1 MSTFADYTRK
11 LDEAIRPNNYG
22 SSGQKSGFDKVKD
35 YLFGDKGDTEEQYV
49 RKADNLYRIL
59 ADYLGLGVSRDAR
72 NYIIRGP
79 LAGQG
84 SLQPFEQ
91 ALLKVVH
98 SAIGDAQRGGVR
110 PQVTREDASRLM
122 QAMNMANARFDDK
135 TPEGLVEFLNRVI
148 AREGEALTV
157 SPPFQKQIDIHN
169 SENEK
174 DMRSHRK
181 LTRQQQIAAAKAQTG
196 GPQYAGDVLRNKLSN
211 TTRLHFIQSI
221 LGAAQT
227 LENNGNVQ
235 DAEVLRLF
243 AKGLS

>member
-1 MSTFADYTRK
+1 MSTFTEYTRK

-22 SSGQKSGFDKVKD
+22 SGGQKSGFDKIKD
-35 YLFGDKGDTEEQYV
+35 YLFGDQGDNEEQYV
-49 RKADNLYRIL
+49 KKSDNLYRIL
-59 ADYLGLGVSRDAR
+59 ADYLGLGVSQNVR

-135 TPEGLVEFLNRVI
+135 TPEGLVEFLNRII
-148 AREGEALTV
+148 AREGETLTI
-157 SPPFQKQIDIHN
+157 SPAFKKEIEIHN
-169 SENEK
+169 DENQK
-174 DMRSHRK
+174 DIRSK
-181 LTRQQQIAAAKAQTG
+181 RQMDREQQIAKAKSLTG
-196 GPQYAGDVLRNKLSN
+196 GPQFAGDTLRNNLSN
-211 TTRLHFIQSI
+211 ATRLHLIQSI
-221 LGAAQT
+221 IGAAKT
-227 LENNGNVQ
+227 LENQGNIQ